1 VFKELKAHRV
11 IQDLKVQQDL
21 KVLKDLQEH
30 REDKAT

>member
-1 VFKELKAHRV
+1 MFKELKAHRV